1 MTAPVSPRTA
11 LVVEDEPLLADVIK
25 WALEEEGYEVE
36 AAATGDEAAQTFTL
50 RSFDLMITDIR
61 MPGKI
66 DGWALAN
73 VVRNQ
78 APTMPIVFMS
88 GYTPNAP
95 SLPPYSIF
103 LQKPFRPEQLLDA
116 VAKLSQ
122 S

>member
-1 MTAPVSPRTA
+1 MTTMTVPRTA

-36 AAATGDEAAQTFTL
+36 AAATGDEAAQAFAL
-50 RSFDLMITDIR
+50 RTFDLVITDIR

-66 DGWALAN
+66 DGWTLGT
-73 VVRNQ
+73 VIRNHT
-78 APTMPIVFMS
+78 PGMPIVFMS

-95 SLPPYSIF
+95 TLPPRSIF

-116 VAKLSQ
+116 VAKLSAM
-122 S
+122 